1 MHWEILFAIISSL
14 LLFDLFFLNRNS
26 KELCLS
32 KSLRLSTFFI
42 ISALSFGIYIYYNFG
57 IEHSIKYYNGYL
69 IELALSIDNIF
80 VISLIFAHFNV
91 SKQYQHRALSWGII
105 GAIFFRGIMI
115 YLGTSLVDK
124 YIWILDIFAAILI
137 FTSFHLYKSINEKP
151 NLSNNKLVNFITKY
165 IPLYKKES
173 KNFIIYDKKWFIT
186 RTGIALCIIE
196 FMDLIFA
203 IDSIPAI
210 FAITTDKYLVYS
222 SNIFAIM
229 GLRALYFTL
238 SRMIEKFKY
247 LKYSLVAI
255 LFLIGIKIYLHH
267 FIELPVILPLI
278 TTIILFSAGIIYSL
292 FRNFGEK

>member
-1 MHWEILFAIISSL
+1 MLVYHLV
-14 LLFDLFFLNRNS
+14 
-26 KELCLS
+26 
-32 KSLRLSTFFI
+32 
-42 ISALSFGIYIYYNFG
+42 YIYNIFG
-57 IEHSIKYYNGYL
+57 IEHTIKYYNGYL

-80 VISLIFAHFNV
+80 VISLIFSHFNV
-91 SKQYQHRALSWGII
+91 SKKYQHRALSWGII

-124 YIWILDIFAAILI
+124 FTWILYIFAAILI
-137 FTSFHLYKSINEKP
+137 YTSFHLYKTINEKP
-151 NLSNNKLVNFITKY
+151 NLSNNKLVLFITKY
-165 IPLYKKES
+165 IPLYKKQS

-186 RTGIALCIIE
+186 RTGIALCVIE

-229 GLRALYFTL
+229 GLRAMYFL
-238 SRMIEKFKY
+238 LNNMIEKFKY
-247 LKYSLVAI
+247 LKYSLIAI

-278 TTIILFSAGIIYSL
+278 ITIILLSAGIIYSL
-292 FRNFGEK
+292 VKIPKNS